1 MSDDLAELRS
11 AVWNPDFTAAPAARS
26 QELID
31 QALLDQYKLY
41 VEMTDRMSARRALT
55 NSFFLTV
62 NLALM
67 GTIGPLTA
75 KNPHDWSTLIS
86 IVCVLILLSQ
96 CFVWFYTL
104 RSYRMLNKA
113 KYSVIEVLEDRLPA
127 RIYSKGEW
135 GAYVRSGKKG
145 NYLRLTTAEQM
156 MPIIFGIGYAFSFI
170 YLVAK

>member
-1 MSDDLAELRS
+1 MGATGSLA
-11 AVWNPDFTAAPAARS
+11 
-26 QELID
+26 
-31 QALLDQYKLY
+31 
-41 VEMTDRMSARRALT
+41 
-55 NSFFLTV
+55 
-62 NLALM
+62 
-67 GTIGPLTA
+67 A
-75 KNPHDWSTLIS
+75 KDPREWSNLIS
-86 IVCVLILLSQ
+86 IIGILILLSQ

-156 MPIIFGIGYAFSFI
+156 MPIIFGLGYVATFL
-170 YLVAK
+170 YLVLT